1 MYIPKHFAFDEPA
14 QIQGFVHDFPFATLV
29 TMMDGVPFATHLP
42 LLLDMRSGT
51 HGVLRGHVA
60 RANPHWQAFQKNE
73 AESLAIFHGP
83 HTYVSP
89 RWYENAP
96 AVPTWNYIAVHM
108 YGRPQIITDH
118 QDLIADMT
126 AMVDVF
132 EPDGQAGEVITPEFV
147 EKLSAG
153 IVGFRM
159 EVTWVEGKRKL
170 SQNRAIEDQRG
181 VAAAL
186 ALAEDLDAIAYRS
199 YLEGKDW
206 LTKDI

>member
-14 QIQGFVHDFPFATLV
+14 QIQAFVRDFPFATLV
-29 TMMDGVPFATHLP
+29 TMVDGVPFATHLP
-42 LLLDMRSGT
+42 LLLDMSTGT

-60 RANPHWQAFQKNE
+60 RPNPHWQAFDKSE

-108 YGRPQIITDH
+108 YGRPQILRSH
-118 QDLIADMT
+118 EDLMADMT
-126 AMVDVF
+126 ALVDHF
-132 EPDGQAGEVITPEFV
+132 EPDGQASHVITPEYV

-170 SQNRAIEDQRG
+170 SQNRPAEDQRG

-186 ALAEDLDAIAYRS
+186 AEAEDPDAVAYRG

-206 LTKDI
+206 LSKT